1 MSRSKLLI
9 IGAFVACLGSPGR
22 AVPAAEVFPENEDAP
37 AEKKAD
43 KKKADKKKK
52 KKEPRADAGKERGEG
67 VFDASPILR
76 LQIEVPQEGIQR
88 LRQEP
93 KSFVRGTVREGDT
106 AYEAVGIHLKGSLG
120 SFQPIDSG
128 KPGISIK
135 FNRFKQGQHFHGL
148 KKLILNNSVQ
158 DPTYLQEWLGN
169 ELFRAAGVPAPRIG
183 WATVELN
190 GRRMGLYVISEAITG
205 DFLSHWF
212 GDSTGNLYEGPPDI
226 TSERLDVDSHG
237 GVSDRED
244 LKALIEATKIRETGP
259 RMEQLEKLLDVDRFI
274 SFAAME
280 AIACHWDGYV
290 QGRNNYHVYHD
301 PKSGKLVFLPH
312 GLDQLFQNPQFPL
325 TPTTNGVVA
334 KAVLK
339 TAAGRRRYRERVKK
353 LLDEV
358 LVPEKLN
365 PRIQAMAAKLSPAL
379 RKEGLGQAL
388 SSSMSARG
396 LIGRIEA
403 RLQSLREQLAG
414 QQVVTTVLGPALRF
428 DAEGK
433 ARLTGWQTRSMGGVG
448 QFQRVQGEGENG
460 GTALRVDIPPGGQGR
475 SSWRRTAVLPPG
487 RYRFLARIR
496 TQGVVPSGADLN
508 DGAKGG
514 VDVRISGDQP
524 GTKLSG
530 TNGWTTYEFRF
541 EIEPE
546 EGWEGPQ
553 PLSQVELVC
562 ELQASAGTA
571 WFDEASL
578 ALLRKSFDS

>member
-1 MSRSKLLI
+1 VPRTKLLI
-9 IGAFVACLGSPGR
+9 IGALAAFLASWSHAAL
-22 AVPAAEVFPENEDAP
+22 PAAEVFPENEDAP
-37 AEKKAD
+37 A
-43 KKKADKKKK
+43 KKADKKKK
-52 KKEPRADAGKERGEG
+52 KKQTAKEPGKERGEG
-67 VFDASPILR
+67 VFNASSVLR
-76 LQIEVPQEGIQR
+76 LRIEVPEEGIQR

-93 KSFVRGTVREGDT
+93 KSFVQGTVREGDT
-106 AYEAVGIHLKGSLG
+106 VYEAAGIHVKGSLG

-135 FNRFKQGQHFHGL
+135 FDRFKKGQRFHGL
-148 KKLILNNSVQ
+148 KKIILNNSVQ

-183 WATVELN
+183 WATVDLN

-226 TSERLDVDSHG
+226 TSERLDVDSHH
-237 GVSDRED
+237 GVSDRAD

-259 RMEQLEKLLDVDRFI
+259 RMEQLEKLLDVDRFL

-280 AIACHWDGYV
+280 AITCHWDGYV

-301 PKSGKLVFLPH
+301 PKGGKLVFLPH

-334 KAVLK
+334 RAVLK

-358 LVPEKLN
+358 LVPEKLS
-365 PRIQAMAAKLSPAL
+365 PRIQDMAAKLGPAL

-388 SSSMSARG
+388 SSSMAARG
-396 LIGRIEA
+396 LISRIEA
-403 RLQSLREQLAG
+403 RLHSLRDQLAG
-414 QQVVTTVLGPALRF
+414 QQVVTSVLGPPLRF

-433 ARLTGWQTRSMGGVG
+433 ARLSGWQTRSMGGVG
-448 QFQRVQGEGENG
+448 QFQRVQDEGENG
-460 GTALRVDIPPGGQGR
+460 GFALRVDIPPGGQGR

-487 RYRFLARIR
+487 RYTFLARIR
-496 TQGVVPSGADLN
+496 TRGVIPSGADLN

-524 GTKLSG
+524 STKLSG
-530 TNGWTTYEFRF
+530 TNDWTTYEFRF

-546 EGWEGPQ
+546 EGFEGPQ
-553 PLSQVELVC
+553 PNSQVELVC

-578 ALLRKSFDS
+578 VLVRKPFDA